1 MQIINDPG
9 ALELLCANTR
19 DAIGLVPTMGALH
32 EGHLSLIEKARKF
45 TQFVVVSD
53 FVNPTQFGAGE
64 DLDRYPR
71 TLERDAERCREAGAD
86 VLFAPSAGDMY
97 PQGFSSWAATEGVTE
112 ILEGALRPGHF
123 RGVTTVCLK
132 LFNMTRCRKAF
143 FGQKDYQQLCVIKK
157 LVRDLNVPVE
167 IVPCA
172 TVREAD
178 GLAKSSRNAYL
189 TPDERERALS
199 ISRGLFAA
207 REAFRNGCADPREI
221 EAVCLRE
228 IETSRPVKVD
238 YVTLREQDTLEPAAR
253 VRGSVLLAAVRYDSA
268 RLIDNLILQ

>member
-1 MQIINDPG
+1 MQIINDPR
-9 ALELLCANTR
+9 ALELVCAG
-19 DAIGLVPTMGALH
+19 AGGVIGLVPTMGALH
-32 EGHLSLIEKARKF
+32 EGHLSLIEKARKSSH
-45 TQFVVVSD
+45 FVVVSD

-64 DLDRYPR
+64 DLDKYPR
-71 TLERDAERCREAGAD
+71 TLDRDAAACREAGAD
-86 VLFAPSAGDMY
+86 VLFAPAAQDMY
-97 PQGFSSWAATEGVTE
+97 PRGFSSWAQTEGITE

-132 LFNMTRCRKAF
+132 LFNMTRCGKAF

-189 TPDERERALS
+189 TPGERERALS

-207 REAFRNGCADPREI
+207 REAFRGGLSDPREI

-228 IETSRPVKVD
+228 IEASRPVKVD
-238 YVTLREQDTLEPAAR
+238 YVTLREQDTLEPASRAR
-253 VRGSVLLAAVRYDSA
+253 GAVLLAAVRYESA
-268 RLIDNLILQ
+268 RLIDNLILR